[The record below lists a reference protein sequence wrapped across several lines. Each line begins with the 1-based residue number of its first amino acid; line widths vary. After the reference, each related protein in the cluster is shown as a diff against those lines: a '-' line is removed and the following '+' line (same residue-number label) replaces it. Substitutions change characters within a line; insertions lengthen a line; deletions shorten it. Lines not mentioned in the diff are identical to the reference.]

1 MSPDGC
7 PVYREVWKKLSDSEA
22 RGADGRGDSTG
33 RAQGTKD
40 KDGDTVAAAWMK
52 GVLKERPC
60 WGRTQ
65 EAREA
70 QCFSDILPGA
80 HRWP

>member
-1 MSPDGC
+1 
-7 PVYREVWKKLSDSEA
+7 
-22 RGADGRGDSTG
+22 
-33 RAQGTKD
+33 
-40 KDGDTVAAAWMK
+40 VAAAWMK